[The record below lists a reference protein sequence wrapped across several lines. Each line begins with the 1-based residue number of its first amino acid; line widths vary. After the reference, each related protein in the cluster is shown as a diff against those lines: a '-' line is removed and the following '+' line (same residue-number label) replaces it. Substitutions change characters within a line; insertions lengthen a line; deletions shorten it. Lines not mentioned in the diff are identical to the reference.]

1 MEHRY
6 FMIHPETG
14 EVLETQKQYMAALA
28 EIEERM
34 APLYRVRR
42 QIRDAAT
49 EKFETADMP
58 KQRRY
63 RTETQEKVARCPRC
77 GTRLALEEEKEGSHA

>member
-1 MEHRY
+1 
-6 FMIHPETG
+6 MIHPETG
-14 EVLETQKQYMAALA
+14 EVLETQKQFMAALA

-49 EKFETADMP
+49 EQFEAAGMP

-77 GTRLALEEEKEGSHA
+77 GTKLGLVEQEGGSHA